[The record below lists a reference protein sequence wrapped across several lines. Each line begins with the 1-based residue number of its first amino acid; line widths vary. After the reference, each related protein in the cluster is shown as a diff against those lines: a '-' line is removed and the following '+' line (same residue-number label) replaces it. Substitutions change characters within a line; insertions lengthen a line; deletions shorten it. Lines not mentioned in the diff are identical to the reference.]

1 MTSVG
6 KTIRCVLVGDE
17 DVGKTSLLITYL
29 TNRFPEIYVPTIL
42 DSSAVNVKIKNK
54 TYTLGLFD
62 TSTALTQD
70 YLKTDVF
77 LLCFSFDKPLSLQN
91 IEEIWL
97 PMLQMNNPKA
107 KIVLVGLKSD
117 LKNFMNNLIM
127 SKHAEDIAEKLNFFK
142 YLECS
147 AKTQKGVKIVFN
159 EAILAYLNESSENT
173 NHYINTLQKIPQFN
187 GNTNTF
193 YKIFLFIE
201 ILLKFNWDIIN
212 RILTLLIQNGKE
224 AFMEGIV
231 KTSESFKNNLR
242 RFLK

>member
-1 MTSVG
+1 MTIARG
-6 KTIRCVLVGDE
+6 TIRCVLVGDE
-17 DVGKTSLLITYL
+17 NVGKTSLLITYL
-29 TNRFPEIYVPTIL
+29 TNKFPEVYVPAIL
-42 DSSAVNVKIKNK
+42 DSSAVNVNIKNK

-62 TSTALTQD
+62 TSTTLTQD
-70 YLKTDVF
+70 FLETDVF
-77 LLCFSFDKPLSLQN
+77 LLCFSFDNPLSLQN

-107 KIVLVGLKSD
+107 NIVLVGMKSD

-127 SKHAEDIAEKLNFFK
+127 SKHAEDIVEKFKFFK
-142 YLECS
+142 YIECS
-147 AKTQKGVKIVFN
+147 AKTQKGVKVVFN

-173 NHYINTLQKIPQFN
+173 NHYINTLKKVPHFN

-201 ILLKFNWDIIN
+201 ILLKFTWDIIN

-231 KTSESFKNNLR
+231 KTSESLKN
-242 RFLK
+242 K

>member
-1 MTSVG
+1 MSSSPV
-6 KTIRCVLVGDE
+6 RCVLVGDE

-127 SKHAEDIAEKLNFFK
+127 SKHAEDIAEKLNEEAPVVPQRTPPRSLENSPLSSPRNIPSLMGGKKFDTTASPETPSKERSAFCNDFK
-142 YLECS
+142 NVNF
-147 AKTQKGVKIVFN
+147 VKIGPDMCPK
-159 EAILAYLNESSENT
+159 ILNLISLRQLAKVSRNN
-173 NHYINTLQKIPQFN
+173 NIFLQKLDS
-187 GNTNTF
+187 T
-193 YKIFLFIE
+193 
-201 ILLKFNWDIIN
+201 
-212 RILTLLIQNGKE
+212 IQK
-224 AFMEGIV
+224 
-231 KTSESFKNNLR
+231 
-242 RFLK
+242 